1 MITNTIGTTG
11 EMTFLSLQMLDQQV
25 LVITFVEVLMHFL
38 GTLQIIIINQEDVG
52 AKMLT
57 FANMGS
63 QKTMLSQ
70 VKSVIFLLFGNS
82 LEQDILTI
90 L

>member
-1 MITNTIGTTG
+1 MITNTIGTIG

-57 FANMGS
+57 IANMRS
-63 QKTMLSQ
+63 QKTMLFQ
-70 VKSVIFLLFGNS
+70 VKSVIFLLFRNS